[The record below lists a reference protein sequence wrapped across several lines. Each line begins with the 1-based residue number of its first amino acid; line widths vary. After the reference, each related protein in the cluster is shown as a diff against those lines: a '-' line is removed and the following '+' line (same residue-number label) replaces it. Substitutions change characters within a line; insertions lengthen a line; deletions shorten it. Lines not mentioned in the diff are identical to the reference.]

1 MSAVEVAA
9 GPPTGGAFRLA
20 ADAPFRPFGFG
31 ALRIICDVASV
42 GATRLLML
50 EGEFAPG
57 QGDPFH
63 FHPEQEEIIHVLEG
77 RVEQWLG
84 RERRI
89 LGPGDATFVP
99 PGVIHGAWNA
109 GETPARL
116 LAIFGPAIEG
126 GIGRV
131 DVAAEA
137 PWSALRA

>member
-1 MSAVEVAA
+1 MSGGQARA
-9 GPPTGGAFRLA
+9 GSATGGAFRLA
-20 ADAPFRPFGFG
+20 ADAPFQPMSFG
-31 ALRIICDVASV
+31 ALRIVCDAASA

-50 EGEFAPG
+50 EGEFLPG

-63 FHPEQEEIIHVLEG
+63 FHPDQEEIIHVLEG

-89 LGPGDATFVP
+89 LGPGDATFAP

-116 LAIFGPAIEG
+116 LAIFGPCVEG

-131 DVAAEA
+131 DVGSEA
-137 PWSALRA
+137 PWSTIRA